1 MSKSLDRNFTS
12 GLDFNLSQQQ
22 VSHSGISHIDIV
34 MRRVLLYA
42 AGFLHLLVVET
53 LCTDKPTTVLF
64 LQKNLVFSRLLR
76 TRRSTELPETTT
88 AEILLTKSFWFS
100 IRSSTELDTVFVG
113 VASVGRISK
122 MASVRQRTNRDLGG
136 ENGQGKVVY
145 YVASHPW
152 KRKRTSTPTVTREGQ
167 TPERDDKKTMNWQ
180 QRLSLLLINL
190 LWDSHDVLAFV
201 GFVVE
206 WTLNFLALN
215 GSFWTLP
222 FRCIFHFN
230 ELVFPKEGES
240 NYHTLIWQL
249 DPRTKLYTD
258 TSASAKAHSTKTD
271 TDCFPV
277 EGTGSRATLDVTIM
291 ASKLVYENPEVVKK
305 VVEQDWNMHFVGF
318 YTCWNECH
326 KKRSTEA
333 FIFAD
338 KPQNMNAIVIAWRG
352 TEPFNTWDWSTD
364 IDFSW
369 ARFQNGMAVHLG
381 FLEALG
387 LCHRDNVDSFIK
399 MDNNAQKKRNKH
411 TADHPKRTK
420 EEINNTP
427 ATSGLSDDI
436 IANDSQILA
445 YDDIT
450 KIVAKLLYDNP
461 HAQLFVTGH
470 SLGGALAAV
479 YGAMLHYNAE
489 TEITDRLAAIYTFGQ
504 PRVGDQNFANYA
516 NQKLKGHYN
525 RVVYC
530 NDIVPRVPF
539 DNKLFQFKHFG
550 GCDYYDN
557 CYNRMVCT
565 QYT

>member
-1 MSKSLDRNFTS
+1 
-12 GLDFNLSQQQ
+12 
-22 VSHSGISHIDIV
+22 
-34 MRRVLLYA
+34 
-42 AGFLHLLVVET
+42 
-53 LCTDKPTTVLF
+53 
-64 LQKNLVFSRLLR
+64 
-76 TRRSTELPETTT
+76 
-88 AEILLTKSFWFS
+88 
-100 IRSSTELDTVFVG
+100 
-113 VASVGRISK
+113 
-122 MASVRQRTNRDLGG
+122 MASVRQRINRDLGRENEQG
-136 ENGQGKVVY
+136 EVVY

-152 KRKRTSTPTVTREGQ
+152 KRKRTSTPIVTREGQ
-167 TPERDDKKTMNWQ
+167 TPENDDKKTMNWQ
-180 QRLSLLLINL
+180 QRFSLLLINL

-201 GFVVE
+201 GFLVE

-222 FRCIFHFN
+222 FRCIFDFN

-271 TDCFPV
+271 TGSFPV

-291 ASKLVYENPEVVKK
+291 ASKLVYENPEVIKK

-326 KKRSTEA
+326 KERSTVA

-338 KPQNMNAIVIAWRG
+338 KPQKMNAIVIVWRG
-352 TEPFNTWDWSTD
+352 TEPFNAWDWSTD

-369 ARFQNGMAVHLG
+369 ARFENGMAVHLG

-387 LCHRDNVDSFIK
+387 LCH
-399 MDNNAQKKRNKH
+399 
-411 TADHPKRTK
+411 P
-420 EEINNTP
+420 
-427 ATSGLSDDI
+427 TSGLSNDI
-436 IANDSQILA
+436 IKNDSQMLA

-450 KIVAKLLYDNP
+450 KIVAKLLYENP

-479 YGAMLHYNAE
+479 YGAMLYYNAE
-489 TEITDRLAAIYTFGQ
+489 TEITNRLAAVYTFGQ

-550 GCDYYDN
+550 GCHYYDN
-557 CYNRMVCT
+557 WYNGMILPEEPARNFFAFNFIRLRITAFCELIQSAFILTIRHGPEYQESAVSLLARVVGLAVPGVIAHNPLNYVNAVRLGPRPLVERIEKDIFQT
-565 QYT
+565 LRSVFFAFPALPGNAPWDYLDDKLSTGA

>member
-1 MSKSLDRNFTS
+1 
-12 GLDFNLSQQQ
+12 
-22 VSHSGISHIDIV
+22 
-34 MRRVLLYA
+34 
-42 AGFLHLLVVET
+42 
-53 LCTDKPTTVLF
+53 
-64 LQKNLVFSRLLR
+64 
-76 TRRSTELPETTT
+76 
-88 AEILLTKSFWFS
+88 
-100 IRSSTELDTVFVG
+100 
-113 VASVGRISK
+113 
-122 MASVRQRTNRDLGG
+122 MASVRQRTNRDLGR
-136 ENGQGKVVY
+136 ENGLGKVVY

-152 KRKRTSTPTVTREGQ
+152 KSKRTSTPTVTREGQ
-167 TPERDDKKTMNWQ
+167 TTERVDQKNMNWQ

-190 LWDSHDVLAFV
+190 LWDSHGVLALA

-215 GSFWTLP
+215 GSLWTLP

-271 TDCFPV
+271 TDSFPV
-277 EGTGSRATLDVTIM
+277 EGTGSRRTLDITIM
-291 ASKLVYENPEVVKK
+291 ASKLVYENQEVVKK

-338 KPQNMNAIVIAWRG
+338 KPHNMNAIVIAWRG

-387 LCHRDNVDSFIK
+387 LCH
-399 MDNNAQKKRNKH
+399 
-411 TADHPKRTK
+411 P
-420 EEINNTP
+420 
-427 ATSGLSDDI
+427 TSGLSDDI
-436 IANDSQILA
+436 IANDSQMLA

-450 KIVAKLLYDNP
+450 KIVAKLLFDNP

-516 NQKLKGHYN
+516 HEKLKGHYN

-550 GCDYYDN
+550 GCHYYDSW
-557 CYNRMVCT
+557 YNGMILPEEPERNFFAFNFIRLRITAFWELVQCAFILT
-565 QYT
+565 IRHGPQYQESTVSLLARVVGLTLPGVIAHNPINYVNAVRLGPCPLTERIKKDIFQTLRSVFLALPALPGNALWDYLYDKLSTGAQSPRQ